1 MKIKWEKNSRSKGL
15 ADEGKIKSEDVIEKT
30 TTDNFPAECATVRMG
45 RPKDKT
51 PSVTLHI
58 RGKSVKG
65 RYGNGAYECANTCRV
80 NLSNDWKTGTMN
92 SNGDLDEDYTWQDVH
107 DAVEKVKEVMSL

>member
-58 RGKSVKG
+58 RGKLRKG
-65 RYGNGAYECANTCRV
+65 QYAYEYAHTCRV
-80 NLSNDWKTGTMN
+80 NFGGGHGNELMD
-92 SNGDLDEDYTWQDVH
+92 SNGDLDEQYNWLDVH
-107 DAVEKVKEVMSL
+107 NAVEKVKEVMSL